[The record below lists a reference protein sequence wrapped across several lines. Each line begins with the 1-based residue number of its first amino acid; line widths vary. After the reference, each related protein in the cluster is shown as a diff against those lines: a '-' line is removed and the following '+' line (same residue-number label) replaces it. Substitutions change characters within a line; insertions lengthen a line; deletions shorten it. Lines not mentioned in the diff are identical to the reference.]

1 MVRGPRFREDLLE
14 LPEVA
19 DEQALRGSAVELG
32 DSFDNALEISLIS
45 KGALKAFKTS
55 WSGKFVPK
63 DPTCHHP
70 GCQYEPGEFKAG
82 FNVTGTGEMER
93 IVVPMTEY
101 TSSWSDFTGGC
112 HDHGAVCCSAAHPE
126 VCPDAKALSAVTQ
139 VGIWGEGTAGQ
150 FELDIKSV
158 RAIKLP

>member
-1 MVRGPRFREDLLE
+1 MACTD
-14 LPEVA
+14 
-19 DEQALRGSAVELG
+19 D
-32 DSFDNALEISLIS
+32 ALEINLVS
-45 KGALKAFKTS
+45 KGTLKAFKTS
-55 WSGKFVPK
+55 WSGKYVPK

-70 GCQYEPGEFKAG
+70 GCQFEEGEFKAG
-82 FNVTGTGEMER
+82 FNVTGTGQMER

-112 HDHGAVCCSAAHPE
+112 TDHGAVCCSAAHPE
-126 VCPDAKALSAVTQ
+126 VCPNAKALSAVTQ

>member
-1 MVRGPRFREDLLE
+1 MDDFARGPTS
-14 LPEVA
+14 LPMDV
-19 DEQALRGSAVELG
+19 DALSDKM
-32 DSFDNALEISLIS
+32 DSISLIS

>member
-1 MVRGPRFREDLLE
+1 MPVSLILSSVR
-14 LPEVA
+14 A
-19 DEQALRGSAVELG
+19 
-32 DSFDNALEISLIS
+32 DNALEINLIS
-45 KGALKAFKTS
+45 KGALKTFKTS
-55 WSGKFVPK
+55 WSGKYVPK

-70 GCQYEPGEFKAG
+70 GCQYEEGEFKAG
-82 FNVTGTGEMER
+82 FNVTGTGAMER
-93 IVVPMTEY
+93 IVVPMTDY

-112 HDHGAVCCSAAHPE
+112 HDHGAVCCSPAHPE
-126 VCPDAKALSAVTQ
+126 VCPNSKALSAITQ